1 MIFVINVCI
10 KLKKSVFAD
19 IFMKEEYIF
28 LPFFLC
34 GNQSFR
40 SHLGYVSEIMMLSM
54 TIVKISTEIICFDL
68 GNAFS
73 AVHIRGIC
81 KTEAKIFG
89 KVP

>member
-34 GNQSFR
+34 GSQSFR
-40 SHLGYVSEIMMLSM
+40 SHLGYVSEIMM
-54 TIVKISTEIICFDL
+54 
-68 GNAFS
+68 
-73 AVHIRGIC
+73 
-81 KTEAKIFG
+81 
-89 KVP
+89 